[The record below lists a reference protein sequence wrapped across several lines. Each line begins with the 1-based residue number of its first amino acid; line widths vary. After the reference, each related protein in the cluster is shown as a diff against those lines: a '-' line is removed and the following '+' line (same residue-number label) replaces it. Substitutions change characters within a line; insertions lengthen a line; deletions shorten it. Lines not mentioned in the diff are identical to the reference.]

1 MPPKKV
7 YGPSDTYEIK
17 LRHVMARLGV
27 KKYNWNFDRFEAWIE
42 FEYKGQLYR
51 FDHSV
56 ARAQARKI
64 KINYGSDAF
73 AQLVLALEDLAR
85 LVERGIYDLQIW
97 VAGMKFLPAPT
108 SLPECFRV
116 LGFDRVPTD
125 PEEIRAKYKLMA
137 KEAHPDAG
145 GSAEQFHQLQA
156 ALEQALQY
164 LGGGDRG

>member
-1 MPPKKV
+1 M
-7 YGPSDTYEIK
+7 G
-17 LRHVMARLGV
+17 RLGV
-27 KKYNWNFDRFEAWIE
+27 KKYNWNFDRFEGWIE

-64 KINYGSDAF
+64 KINYGSDCF
-73 AQLVLALEDLAR
+73 AQLVFSLEDLAR
-85 LVERGIYDLQIW
+85 MVERGIYDLQVW
-97 VAGMKFLPAPT
+97 VAGMKFLPAPAA
-108 SLPECFRV
+108 LPECFRA
-116 LGFDRVPTD
+116 LGFDRVPAD
-125 PEEIRAKYKLMA
+125 PEEIRAKYKVMA
-137 KEAHPDAG
+137 KSAHPDAG